1 MLAKRLIYGLLLGVT
16 AGPPLTPPVGGGLSR
31 LAPPVGGDDDCHAQD
46 SLLLRD
52 YQFVKQY
59 DGWLTSSNAAG
70 LNRYNRANIGE
81 AKLSLSHEEGGLTDY
96 FESPSATQLS
106 AATESFY
113 RISERAVVFG
123 RIAYDNFSG
132 KEMAGSAF
140 IDPTR
145 RPFDIVEDSLTNT
158 GKKHRDTYQL
168 TGAVGMD
175 VWRGLALGLR
185 LDYTAANYAKY
196 KDLRHKNKLMDL
208 TASAG
213 LYLPLARFA
222 NVGANY
228 LYHRNTESITFGTYG
243 KSDKVYQSLINYG
256 NFIGQVEQFGSYG
269 FTDKSREM
277 PLFDES
283 HGLAVQLELTPL
295 KRLTFLNQFTYARH
309 NGYYGRKSP
318 YTITFTNHHADSY
331 TYQGTL
337 ALQGRQSLHQLM
349 LSVEAENLQ
358 NNANNY
364 RELQNEAGSYYYE
377 YYDDVKTANKL
388 WVNTH
393 IAYTAHLGIRHEL
406 PIWTLR
412 AAVNTMHRKQT
423 AYVYPYF
430 RRQTLD
436 NTTLQLEGTRNVILK
451 KGVLSVSANLSYQK
465 GSGEPYEDDTFIPPS
480 DKQTAPPEMAAYL
493 WREYQYLTAAQY
505 GIGGS
510 VRYAFIFP
518 ETRLNTHLQ
527 LGIHHRKANETF
539 YYSNGKDHTQ
549 VSLAIGCQF

>member
-1 MLAKRLIYGLLLGVT
+1 MLVKRLIYGLLLAV
-16 AGPPLTPPVGGGLSR
+16 AV
-31 LAPPVGGDDDCHAQD
+31 DCHAQD

-70 LNRYNRANIGE
+70 LSRYNRANIAE
-81 AKLSLSHEEGGLTDY
+81 ARLSLSHEEGGLTDY
-96 FESPSATQLS
+96 FMSPDATQLS
-106 AATESFY
+106 LATESFY
-113 RISERAVVFG
+113 RIAERAVVFG

-168 TGAVGMD
+168 TGAVGVD

-213 LYLPLARFA
+213 LYLPLAHIG
-222 NVGANY
+222 NLGANY

-283 HGLAVQLELTPL
+283 HGLAVQLELTPW
-295 KRLTFLNQFTYARH
+295 KRLSFLNQFTYAHH

-331 TYQGTL
+331 AYQATL
-337 ALQGRQSLHQLM
+337 ALQGRQTHHQLQFS
-349 LSVEAENLQ
+349 LEAENLQ

-388 WVNTH
+388 WVNTC
-393 IAYTAHLGIRHEL
+393 IAYTAWLGIHHEL
-406 PIWTLR
+406 PVWTLR
-412 AAVNTMHRKQT
+412 AAVNMMHRKQT

-436 NTTLQLEGTRNVILK
+436 NTALQLEGTRNVILK
-451 KGVLSVSANLSYQK
+451 KGVLSVSASLSYQK
-465 GSGEPYEDDTFIPPS
+465 GSGEPYEDGTFIPPS
-480 DKQTAPPEMAAYL
+480 DKQTAPPEVAAYL

-518 ETRLNTHLQ
+518 ATRLNTHVQ

-539 YYSNGKDHTQ
+539 DYSNGKDHTQ
-549 VSLAIGCQF
+549 VSLAIGCLF